1 MAQIFVSHS
10 ARDTALVDFFSRI
23 GARSKVRLVFEE
35 IEKLVTGSVNSPTI
49 RADIEASS
57 AVFLLLSK
65 HVQSIPH
72 TRDWIV
78 WESGVGHNKDI
89 WVFENHSD
97 HGQISVVIPFL
108 RHYVL
113 FRPIDLHFPYLSQVV
128 VASYDDSG
136 VLPAMA
142 AAGGL
147 GAAFGG
153 GGALVGALADAVL
166 ADPARSRPPGRPI
179 TCQLCMSSYAIHL
192 PQGTTIFRCPV
203 CNRFLQLATSSSR
216 GA

>member
-1 MAQIFVSHS
+1 MAQIFISHS
-10 ARDTALVDFFSRI
+10 ARDTELVHFFQGI

-35 IEKLVTGSVNSPTI
+35 IEKLVTGSVNAAKI
-49 RADIEASS
+49 RADIEASN

-89 WVFENHSD
+89 WVFETYSNR
-97 HGQISVVIPFL
+97 GQISVTTPFL

-113 FRPIDLHFPYLSQVV
+113 FEPSNLHFPYLNQI

-136 VLPAMA
+136 VLPAMIVTGA
-142 AAGGL
+142 IGAVL
-147 GAAFGG
+147 GEGA
-153 GGALVGALADAVL
+153 GALVGAFSGALAAN
-166 ADPARSRPPGRPI
+166 PAKSRPPGI
-179 TCQLCMSSYAIHL
+179 QISCAHCSSTYALHL
-192 PQGTTIFRCPV
+192 PQTVTVFRCPA
-203 CNRFLQLATSSSR
+203 CNISLQAV
-216 GA
+216 

>member
-1 MAQIFVSHS
+1 MAQIFISHS

-35 IEKLVTGSVNSPTI
+35 IEKLVTGSVNAPKI
-49 RADIEASS
+49 RADIEASN
-57 AVFLLLSK
+57 AVFLLLSR

-89 WVFENHSD
+89 WVFETLSD
-97 HGQISVVIPFL
+97 YEQISVVTPFL

-113 FRPIDLHFPYLSQVV
+113 FQPSDLHFPYLNQI

-142 AAGGL
+142 AGGGL

-153 GGALVGALADAVL
+153 GSALFGALAGAAL
-166 ADPARSRPPGRPI
+166 ANPARSRPSGLQI
-179 TCQLCMSSYAIHL
+179 TCCLCTSSYAIHL
-192 PQGTTIFRCPV
+192 PQRVTIFRCPV
-203 CNRFLQLATSSSR
+203 CNRPLQLPTSSSR

>member
-23 GARSKVRLVFEE
+23 GARSKVQFVFEE
-35 IEKLVTGSVNSPTI
+35 IEKLVTGSVNASKI
-49 RADIEASS
+49 RADIEAST

-78 WESGVGHNKDI
+78 WESGVSHNKDI
-89 WVFENHSD
+89 WVFENLSD
-97 HGQISVVIPFL
+97 HGQISVLIPFL

-113 FRPIDLHFPYLSQVV
+113 FQPIDLHFSYINQVV
-128 VASYDDSG
+128 SSYDDSG

-142 AAGGL
+142 VAGGL

-153 GGALVGALADAVL
+153 SGALVGALAGAVL
-166 ADPARSRPPGRPI
+166 AHPARSRPMGLQI
-179 TCQLCMSSYAIHL
+179 TCQLCKSSYAIHL
-192 PQGTTIFRCPV
+192 PQGVAIFRCPV
-203 CNRFLQLATSSSR
+203 CNRFLQLAASSSS
-216 GA
+216 GV

>member
-23 GARSKVRLVFEE
+23 GARSNVRLVFEE
-35 IEKLVTGSVNSPTI
+35 IEKLVTGSVNAPKI
-49 RADIEASS
+49 RRDIEASS
-57 AVFLLLSK
+57 AIFLLLSK

-113 FRPIDLHFPYLSQVV
+113 FQPIDLHFPYLNQV

-153 GGALVGALADAVL
+153 GGALLGALAGAAL
-166 ADPARSRPPGRPI
+166 ANPARSRPPGLQI

-192 PQGTTIFRCPV
+192 PQGVATFRCPV
-203 CNRFLQLATSSSR
+203 CNQRLQLAPSSSLR
-216 GA
+216 S

>member
-1 MAQIFVSHS
+1 MAQIFISHS
-10 ARDTALVDFFSRI
+10 ARDIALVDFLSRI

-35 IEKLVTGSVNSPTI
+35 IEKLVTGSINAPKI

-57 AVFLLLSK
+57 AVFIILSK
-65 HVQSIPH
+65 YVESIPY

-78 WESGVGHNKDI
+78 WESGVSHNKDI

-97 HGQISVVIPFL
+97 QGKISVVIPFL

-113 FRPIDLHFPYLSQVV
+113 FQPIDLHFPYINQV
-128 VASYDDSG
+128 VASCDDSG

-142 AAGGL
+142 VAGGL

-153 GGALVGALADAVL
+153 SGTLVGVLAGAVL
-166 ADPARSRPPGRPI
+166 ANPARSRPLGRQIMCP
-179 TCQLCMSSYAIHL
+179 LCMSSYAIHL
-192 PQGTTIFRCPV
+192 PQGTTTFRCPI
-203 CNRFLQLATSSSR
+203 CNRILQLAMSPSR